1 MLFNIQSTRTINSGS
16 ATVLNLI
23 VATQAEADPVISELK
38 LKKISSSLICYQND
52 DVHLVI
58 TGIGKCNTATACG
71 WLANKT
77 IGPDTTNH
85 RQVVWMNFGIAGHVN
100 ADIGSCFRAH
110 KITDLATEKV
120 WFPHPP
126 TIDFPSSDL
135 ITVDQPLPQYRPDQL
150 HDMEASSFVE
160 AARKFSDAELV
171 QSLKVVSDNSD
182 HPLAEVNAKLATRL
196 IADNL
201 EQIVNFLETLKSLS
215 NTAATAEN
223 IIAKTIKERWHFS
236 VSQKILLD
244 RLLQRHN
251 VLLGPL
257 DDIPDYL
264 DDLKSSKEVLVWLQR
279 TVDSADCSL

>member
-1 MLFNIQSTRTINSGS
+1 M
-16 ATVLNLI
+16 LNLI

-38 LKKISSSLICYQND
+38 LRKISSSLICYQND

-77 IGPDTTNH
+77 IQTDATNH
-85 RQVVWMNFGIAGHVN
+85 THVVWMNFGIAGHLD

-110 KITDLATEKV
+110 KITDLATKKV
-120 WFPHPP
+120 WFPHPL
-126 TIDFPSSDL
+126 INNFPSLDL
-135 ITVDQPLPQYRPDQL
+135 ITVDQPLLQYRTDQL
-150 HDMEASSFVE
+150 HDMEASAFVE
-160 AARKFSDAELV
+160 AARKFSNAELV

-182 HPLAEVNAKLATRL
+182 HPLEVVNAKLTTRL

-201 EQIVNFLETLKSLS
+201 ETIISFLWALKSLS
-215 NTAATAEN
+215 GTVVAPENT
-223 IIAKTIKERWHFS
+223 IAKTIKEHWHFS
-236 VSQKILLD
+236 VSQKVLLE

-257 DDIPDYL
+257 GDIPDAL
-264 DDLKSSKEVLVWLQR
+264 NDVKSSKEVLAWLQK